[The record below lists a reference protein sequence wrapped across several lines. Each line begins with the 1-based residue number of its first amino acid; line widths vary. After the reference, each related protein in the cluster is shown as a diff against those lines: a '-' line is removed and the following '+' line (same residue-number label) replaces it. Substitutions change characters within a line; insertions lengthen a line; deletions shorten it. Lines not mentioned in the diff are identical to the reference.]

1 MRNAMRMVLT
11 LAMLGA
17 PALVSAQDVKT
28 DYDKT
33 YDFSKVRTVAVKMG
47 TRWGNQLGEDRVKNE
62 ITMALTAKGWK
73 IAPEE
78 TADAIAVIHGAS
90 QTKHDVTT
98 FYSGMGGGW
107 GYYGGG
113 GMASAQ
119 TSVQEYQVGT
129 LVVDIFDRPS
139 KKLIF
144 RGTASDELSD
154 KAEKNAKKANK
165 ATTKMF
171 KDFPPKPKEEKKS

>member
-1 MRNAMRMVLT
+1 MRIALT

-17 PALVSAQDVKT
+17 PSLLSAQDVKT
-28 DYDKT
+28 DYDKG
-33 YDFSKVRTVAVKMG
+33 YDFAKVHTVAVKMG
-47 TRWGNQLGEDRVKNE
+47 TRWGNQLGEDRVQKE
-62 ITMALTAKGWK
+62 IETALVGKGWK
-73 IAPEE
+73 LAPEDK
-78 TADAIAVIHGAS
+78 ADAIAMIHGAS

-119 TSVQEYQVGT
+119 TSVSEYQVGT

-139 KKLIF
+139 KKLVF

-154 KAEKNAKKANK
+154 KPDKNQKKVSK
-165 ATTKMF
+165 ATQKMF
-171 KDFPPKPKEEKKS
+171 KDFPPKPKAEKS

>member
-1 MRNAMRMVLT
+1 MRNAMRVALT
-11 LAMLGA
+11 LAVLGA
-17 PALVSAQDVKT
+17 PSLLSAQDVKT
-28 DYDKT
+28 DFDKT
-33 YDFSKVRTVAVKMG
+33 YDFAKIHTVAVKLG
-47 TRWGNQLGEDRVKNE
+47 TRWGNPLGEDRVKKE
-62 ITMALTAKGWK
+62 IETALVAKGWK
-73 IAPEE
+73 LAPEE
-78 TADAIAVIHGAS
+78 TADAITMLHGAS

-98 FYSGMGGGW
+98 FYSGMGGY

-119 TSVQEYQVGT
+119 TSVSEYQVGT

-154 KAEKNAKKANK
+154 KAEKNQKKASK
-165 ATTKMF
+165 AAEKMF
-171 KDFPPKPKEEKKS
+171 KNFPPKPAPPKK

>member
-1 MRNAMRMVLT
+1 MRVALT

-17 PALVSAQDVKT
+17 PSLLSAQDVKT

-33 YDFSKVRTVAVKMG
+33 YDFSKVHTFAVKMG

-62 ITMALTAKGWK
+62 ITQALTAKGWK
-73 IAPEE
+73 QASEE
-78 TADAIAVIHGAS
+78 TADSIAVIHGAS
-90 QTKHDVTT
+90 QTKHDVNT

-113 GMASAQ
+113 GMATAS
-119 TSVQEYQVGT
+119 TTVSEYQVGT

-144 RGTASDELSD
+144 RGTATDELSD
-154 KAEKNAKKANK
+154 KAEKNQKKANK

-171 KDFPPKPKEEKKS
+171 KDFPPKPKPPKS